1 MLLHRRLEALEFN
14 RNMIPDYQTLMLPLL
29 QYLADG
35 QQRRVKE
42 IVEHLADVFQLT
54 PEERVETIPSGYKPL
69 FYYRVSW
76 AKQYLKEAGLIYLP
90 IRAVVQITDAG
101 RQQLAEKPE
110 KITRKL
116 LLKYPSFAAF
126 LKKDA
131 DDEDESAIE
140 VESSSKQSPQE
151 VLANAYKSIH
161 AAIKADLLARLRN
174 CSPDFFEQ
182 AVVKLLM
189 AMGYGVEGKVV
200 GKSGDGGIDGII
212 KEDQLGLDV
221 VCVQAKRWE
230 GNVGRPVVQAFVGSM
245 DMQRARKGVILTTS
259 AYSSEARDFVNKIES
274 KKVVLIDGE
283 QLADFMITHNIGVV
297 VTSTYQLKEV
307 SNDFFEEDE

>member
-1 MLLHRRLEALEFN
+1 
-14 RNMIPDYQTLMLPLL
+14 MIPDYQTLMLPLL

-35 QQRRVKE
+35 QQRKVKE
-42 IVEHLADVFQLT
+42 IVEHLAAVFQLT
-54 PEERVETIPSGYKPL
+54 PEERVQTIPSGYKPL

-76 AKQYLKEAGLIYLP
+76 AKQYLKEAGLIAVP
-90 IRAVVQITDAG
+90 IRAVVQITASG
-101 RQQLAEKPE
+101 KQQLAEKPD

-116 LLKYPSFAAF
+116 LLKYPSFAEF
-126 LKKDA
+126 MKRGT
-131 DDEDESAIE
+131 DDEDESALD
-140 VESSSKQSPQE
+140 VEPSSKESPHE
-151 VLANAYKSIH
+151 VLANAYKSIN
-161 AAIKADLLARLRN
+161 AAIKADLLARLRD
-174 CSPDFFEQ
+174 CSPDFFEH

-221 VCVQAKRWE
+221 VCIQAKRWE

-245 DMQRARKGVILTTS
+245 DMHRARKGVILTTS

-283 QLADFMITHNIGVV
+283 QLADFMITHNIGVM
-297 VTSTYQLKEV
+297 VTATYQLKEV